1 MMEVVAEIDPPATL
15 GSGCPPTGP
24 RPRENPLW
32 ELLAALHPTGARYDR
47 RREQRYPYPQLIHVT
62 PVGEDGR
69 TPAGSSFVVAGKS
82 ISEHGLGFYHP
93 QPLPQR
99 RVIASVETASGEW
112 VGLLVDL
119 SWCRFTKF
127 GWYDSGGVIV
137 EVVDSPMASPH
148 E

>member
-1 MMEVVAEIDPPATL
+1 MMETVAEIDSPAQTACNSPPA
-15 GSGCPPTGP
+15 GQRS
-24 RPRENPLW
+24 RESPLW
-32 ELLAALHPTGARYDR
+32 DLLAALHPSGARYDR

-62 PVGEDGR
+62 PVGEDGH
-69 TPAGSSFVVAGKS
+69 TPAGPAFVVAGKS
-82 ISEHGLGFYHP
+82 LSEHGLGFYHP

-99 RVIASVETASGEW
+99 RVIASVENASGQW

-137 EVVDSPMASPH
+137 EVVDSPLAAQT